1 MPTWTGS
8 AVDAAD
14 AAAPEAVAPEAVE
27 TGGDELAAELPAL
40 LELLELLELLLEQP
54 ATTRPPAEHS
64 AAAT

>member
-27 TGGDELAAELPAL
+27 TGGDELAAEVPA
-40 LELLELLELLLEQP
+40 LLELLELLLEQP

>member
-8 AVDAAD
+8 AVDAA
-14 AAAPEAVAPEAVE
+14 APEAVAAE
-27 TGGDELAAELPAL
+27 TGDELAAGLLALLVPPAL
-40 LELLELLELLLEQP
+40 LELPLLEQP